1 VAISN
6 WLVCHALML
15 SLQYTS
21 VAGLLRISFILVT
34 QLQCLNK
41 FMSIVWSLLKVMKCG
56 LYLRSKGHK
65 LQDMLRCQVG
75 LRKMLEKEKKLKNPS
90 LPQK

>member
-1 VAISN
+1 
-6 WLVCHALML
+6 
-15 SLQYTS
+15 
-21 VAGLLRISFILVT
+21 
-34 QLQCLNK
+34 
-41 FMSIVWSLLKVMKCG
+41 MSIVWSLLKVRKCG

-65 LQDMLRCQVG
+65 LQDMLRCQAV